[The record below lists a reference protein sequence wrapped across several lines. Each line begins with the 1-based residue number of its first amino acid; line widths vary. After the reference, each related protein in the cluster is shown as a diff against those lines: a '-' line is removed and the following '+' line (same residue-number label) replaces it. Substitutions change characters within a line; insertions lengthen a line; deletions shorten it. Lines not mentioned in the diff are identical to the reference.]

1 MCPPSFIII
10 DYQEEEVEEE
20 ISIEP
25 SSEMM
30 IIQKRE
36 ENPSPPLSTVLR
48 VSEGDLEI
56 GDLAGAGSFCNVYS
70 VRSRIASFQSYS
82 NEANANACNKYR
94 CRPKFALKRLN
105 GRTLSNT
112 ELTNVAA
119 QDLSREA
126 KILSSLPEHRN
137 ITSLRAISTD
147 FYNAPHRGFLV
158 LDFLEETLHSRL
170 HRWKV
175 SSKRSAVA
183 LHSAKIN
190 FPLFSNR
197 SAKKLDALRTQQGL
211 YIRSAAVGVARAM
224 EFLHKHKVIYRDLKP
239 TNIGFDEEGNV
250 QLFDFGLARS
260 IANKE
265 AGKNKGRYLTGVS
278 GTARYM
284 APEVAL
290 SQDYSFPAD
299 VYSFSVLLWE
309 ICALEKPYANA
320 TSFNDLRRKVARKG
334 IRPSLQKVAS
344 PVVKKLLQDGWQMD
358 PNLRPTF
365 SKILE
370 VLTEESNN

>member
-1 MCPPSFIII
+1 M
-10 DYQEEEVEEE
+10 
-20 ISIEP
+20 
-25 SSEMM
+25 
-30 IIQKRE
+30 
-36 ENPSPPLSTVLR
+36 
-48 VSEGDLEI
+48 
-56 GDLAGAGSFCNVYS
+56 
-70 VRSRIASFQSYS
+70 
-82 NEANANACNKYR
+82 
-94 CRPKFALKRLN
+94 
-105 GRTLSNT
+105 
-112 ELTNVAA
+112 
-119 QDLSREA
+119 
-126 KILSSLPEHRN
+126 
-137 ITSLRAISTD
+137 
-147 FYNAPHRGFLV
+147 
-158 LDFLEETLHSRL
+158 

-175 SSKRSAVA
+175 SSKRSAVT
-183 LHSAKIN
+183 LRSAKIN

-197 SAKKLDALRTQQGL
+197 SAKKLDALRAQQGL

-224 EFLHKHKVIYRDLKP
+224 EFLHEHKVIYRDLKP

-265 AGKNKGRYLTGVS
+265 GGKNKGRYLTGVS

-320 TSFNDLRRKVARKG
+320 TSFDDLRRKVARKG

-344 PVVKKLLQDGWQMD
+344 PVVKKLLQDGWQTD